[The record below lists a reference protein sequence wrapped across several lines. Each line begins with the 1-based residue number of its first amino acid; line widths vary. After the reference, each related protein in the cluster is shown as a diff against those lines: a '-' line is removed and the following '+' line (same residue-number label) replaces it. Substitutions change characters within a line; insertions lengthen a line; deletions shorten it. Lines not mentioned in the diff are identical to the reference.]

1 MIIRG
6 MNLPLII
13 ACIVIVLA
21 LIVLPLIVS
30 YKAEREEKD
39 NKNEWDKIKEYGNK
53 INNKTRERYK

>member
-1 MIIRG
+1 MIIRD
-6 MNLPLII
+6 MNLSLII
-13 ACIVIVLA
+13 ACVVIVLA

-30 YKAEREEKD
+30 YKAEQEEKD